1 MVMSLIQL
9 LYIFIFLDDE
19 YKQIIKDIGNG
30 LSLVSVQDLNVNRKT
45 ESESNNCFS
54 LVSNN
59 EIPEVKHSFE
69 EKEETISSPSSFEPN
84 EQERIIFDKLWN
96 NRVRIQMQH
105 QQLMTKAARLLSL
118 SSFNN
123 DLIDKKNIQLNN
135 TSDIQ
140 TMPLARY

>member
-1 MVMSLIQL
+1 
-9 LYIFIFLDDE
+9 
-19 YKQIIKDIGNG
+19 
-30 LSLVSVQDLNVNRKT
+30 
-45 ESESNNCFS
+45 
-54 LVSNN
+54 
-59 EIPEVKHSFE
+59 
-69 EKEETISSPSSFEPN
+69 
-84 EQERIIFDKLWN
+84 
-96 NRVRIQMQH
+96 MQH